1 MRQTAAL
8 LPHHARAQRSS
19 VQAGPGTAPLVA
31 APWHWALALGAGLAQ
46 AASLALPGSG
56 APAWWLQLLSLA
68 GLAWL
73 VRPGTAPRRGAAL
86 ALVFTT
92 AWLTGTFWWLFIS
105 LHTYGGLAAPLAVL
119 AIVGLAAFLAT
130 YYAAALGLFCT
141 LAHTS
146 RALAA
151 IVFGA
156 CWLLAE
162 LARGIWWTGF
172 PWGAGGYAHVDGPLA
187 ALARSAGVYGL
198 GFVAAVLAMLLAQ
211 VRQSDVRN
219 LRAWALVAVVGA
231 TLLALHAQRQ
241 RALDLPETNAATA
254 APLTLALLQGF
265 IPQDE
270 KFQPGSGEPMAQQWY
285 GEQLRSAEAQLVVAP
300 ETAIALLPDQ
310 LPPGY
315 LNAVTQRYTQEADS
329 GQGGQGGQGGQA
341 ALVGIPLG
349 SMESGYTNAVL
360 GWKPGQPEPYRYAKH
375 HLVPFG
381 EFIPPLFRWFTELMH
396 IPLGDFSRGALV
408 QPPFVF
414 RGQRLAPNI
423 CYEDLF
429 GEELGARFADPA
441 SAPTVFVNLSNIG
454 WFGNTLAID
463 QHLAISRMRALEFE
477 RPMVRATNTGATAII
492 DHRGSVLQQLPRD
505 RRGVL
510 LGQVQ
515 GRSGAPTP
523 YAFWVSRWGLWPL
536 WGGALLVLLAA
547 ALHSRRARQHGHTAP
562 PLAQGQGGMP

>member
-1 MRQTAAL
+1 MAAAAAT
-8 LPHHARAQRSS
+8 LPRAPGMHA
-19 VQAGPGTAPLVA
+19 APLA
-31 APWHWALALGAGLAQ
+31 APRWHWALALAAGLAQ

-56 APAWWLQLLSLA
+56 APAWWMQLLSLA
-68 GLAWL
+68 ALAWL
-73 VRPGTAPRRGAAL
+73 VRPGTQPRRGAAL
-86 ALVFTT
+86 AFVFAT

-119 AIVGLAAFLAT
+119 AILGLAAFLAS
-130 YYAAALGLFCT
+130 YYAAVLGLFCT
-141 LAHTS
+141 LALTS

-156 CWLLAE
+156 FWLLAE
-162 LARGIWWTGF
+162 LARGVWWTGF

-187 ALARSAGVYGL
+187 ALARSIGVYGL
-198 GFVAAVLAMLLAQ
+198 GCVAAVLAMLLAQ
-211 VRQSDVRN
+211 LRASDARS
-219 LRAWALVAVVGA
+219 LRAWALVAGVA
-231 TLLALHAQRQ
+231 AALLALAAQRQ
-241 RALDLPETNAATA
+241 RALDLPETGAATA

-270 KFQPGSGEPMAQQWY
+270 KFQPGSGVPMALQWY
-285 GEQLRSAEAQLVVAP
+285 GEQLRSAQAQLVVAP

-315 LNAVTQRYTQEADS
+315 LNAVTQRYTQEVR
-329 GQGGQGGQGGQA
+329 GGQGAQA

-349 SMESGYTNAVL
+349 SLEHGYSNAVL
-360 GWKPGQPEPYRYAKH
+360 GWKPGAVQPYRYDKH

-408 QPPFVF
+408 QPPFEF

-463 QHLAISRMRALEFE
+463 QHLAISRMRAIEFE

-492 DHRGSVLQQLPRD
+492 DHRGSVLQQLPRE

-515 GRSGAPTP
+515 GRSSAPTP
-523 YAFWVSRWGLWPL
+523 YAVWVSRWGLWPL
-536 WGGALLVLLAA
+536 WGMALLVVLAA
-547 ALHSRRARQHGHTAP
+547 ALHSRRARQRSATAP
-562 PLAQGQGGMP
+562 SLAQSPCSLP

>member
-1 MRQTAAL
+1 MGTAAP
-8 LPHHARAQRSS
+8 LPHVRLHTPSL
-19 VQAGPGTAPLVA
+19 VQTLPSA
-31 APWHWALALGAGLAQ
+31 ALWHWVLALGAGLAQ

-73 VRPGTAPRRGAAL
+73 VRPGTQPRRGMAL
-86 ALVFTT
+86 AFMFTT
-92 AWLTGTFWWLFIS
+92 TWLVGTFWWLFIS

-119 AIVGLAAFLAT
+119 AIVGLAAFLAS
-130 YYAAALGLFCT
+130 YYALGLGLFCT
-141 LAHTS
+141 LRHNS
-146 RALAA
+146 RALTA

-156 CWLLAE
+156 IWLLAE

-187 ALARSAGVYGL
+187 ALARSVGVYGV
-198 GFVAAVLAMLLAQ
+198 GFVAAVLVMLLVQ
-211 VRQSDVRN
+211 IRQSDVRS
-219 LRAWALVAVVGA
+219 LRAWVLVAGMLA
-231 TLLALHAQRQ
+231 TLLALDAQRQ
-241 RALDLPETNAATA
+241 RALALPETSAAIA

-270 KFQPGSGEPMAQQWY
+270 KFQPGSGVPMALQWY
-285 GEQLRSAEAQLVVAP
+285 GEQLQGAKAQLVVAP
-300 ETAIALLPDQ
+300 ETAIALLPGQ

-315 LNAVTQRYTQEADS
+315 LEAVTQRYTE
-329 GQGGQGGQGGQA
+329 GNQA
-341 ALVGIPLG
+341 ALVGIPMG
-349 SMESGYTNAVL
+349 SLDQGYTNSVL
-360 GWKPGQPEPYRYAKH
+360 GWKSGVPVPYRYDKH

-408 QPPFVF
+408 QPAFEF

-454 WFGNTLAID
+454 WFGNTVAID
-463 QHLAISRMRALEFE
+463 QHLAISRMRAIEFE
-477 RPMVRATNTGATAII
+477 RPMVRATNTGATAVI
-492 DHRGSVLQQLPRD
+492 DHRGMVLQQLPRD

-515 GRSGAPTP
+515 GRSGAPTL
-523 YAFWVSRWGLWPL
+523 YAVWVSRWGLWPL
-536 WGGALLVLLAA
+536 WGGALVVVLAALLHTRRMRQRCNMAHLLA
-547 ALHSRRARQHGHTAP
+547 T
-562 PLAQGQGGMP
+562 GQGNVP